1 IEDKSNIIPLIAG
14 LRKDVLALV
23 SEGITLIWESYK
35 LDSYV
40 QRLSDI
46 VLSFQEKVED
56 LLVVEEQLDVDV
68 RSLETCPYSANTFSD
83 ILIKIQK
90 SVDELSLKNFSNLH
104 IWVSR
109 LDEEVEKNLAFRLE
123 AGIKAWTD
131 ALMGQKK
138 EVDLSMDT
146 DAPSQPTHSIE
157 DARFQIMQQ
166 LFSWQAIVTSQARLQ
181 SSRYQVG
188 LDKQESSTYRNLLTK
203 LPSGK
208 NSLEAAYDAIE
219 FKMDEIV
226 SYVDQW
232 LRYQSLW
239 DLQPEN
245 LYGKLNEDISLWMKC
260 LNDIKKT
267 RTTFDTS
274 DTRREFGPVIID
286 FAKVQSKV
294 SLKYDSWHKETLG
307 KFGSLLGNEMASF
320 HVQVSRSRSD
330 LESHSIEAA
339 STSDAVSFIT
349 YVQSLKRKMKV
360 WEKQVNIYRDGQR
373 ILERQRFQFPSQW
386 LHVDNIEGEWGAFN
400 EIIKRKDTCIQTQ
413 VASLQLKI
421 VAEDKAIETRT
432 CDFLNDWEQG
442 KPVEGHLRP
451 DDALQQLQLFENKY
465 TRLKEERD
473 NVAKAKEALELLEPG
488 VISVNEDRMQVVFE
502 ELQDLKGVW
511 SELSKIWAQIDETRE
526 KPWLS
531 VQPRKLR
538 LQLDTML
545 TQLKEL
551 PARLRQYS
559 SYEYVKK
566 LLQNYTKVNMLIV
579 ELKSDALKERHWK
592 LLMKHLRVDWLL
604 SELTL
609 GQVWDV
615 NLQKNEGAVKDII
628 LVAQGE
634 MALEEFLKQVRESW
648 QNYELEL
655 INYQNKCRLIR
666 GWDDLF
672 NKVKEHINSVAAMK
686 LSPYYKVFEEEALTW
701 EEKLNRINSLFDIW
715 IDVQRRWVYLEGIF
729 SSSADIKTLLP
740 VETSRFQSISSEFL
754 GLMKKVSKSPMVM
767 DILNI
772 PGVQRSLERLADLL
786 GKIQKALGE
795 YLERERNSFPRFYFV
810 GDEDLLEIIGNSKN
824 VARLQKHFKK
834 MFAGVASIILN
845 EDNTVVIGIASREG
859 EEVIFQNPVSTINH
873 PKINEWL
880 SLVEKEMRVTLA
892 SSLASAVQDIKE
904 LKGEKMSSSALMS
917 WCDKYQAQIIILAAQ
932 ILWSEDVETALQ
944 EFQDNVGSNP
954 LDRVLFQV
962 ESTLNVL
969 ADSVLQEQ
977 PLLRR
982 KKLEHLINEFV
993 HKRTVTR
1000 RLIYNNVSNPKAFEW
1015 LCEMRFYFDPKQI
1028 DVLQQLTIH
1037 MANAKF
1043 FYGFEYL
1050 GVQDRLV
1057 QTPLTDRCYLTMTQA
1072 LESRL
1077 GGSPFGPAGTGKTE
1091 SVKALGHQLGRFV
1104 LVFNC
1109 DETFDFQRKLRDSK
1123 IFSFAKTL

>member
-1 IEDKSNIIPLIAG
+1 I
-14 LRKDVLALV
+14 
-23 SEGITLIWESYK
+23 
-35 LDSYV
+35 
-40 QRLSDI
+40 
-46 VLSFQEKVED
+46 
-56 LLVVEEQLDVDV
+56 
-68 RSLETCPYSANTFSD
+68 
-83 ILIKIQK
+83 
-90 SVDELSLKNFSNLH
+90 
-104 IWVSR
+104 
-109 LDEEVEKNLAFRLE
+109 
-123 AGIKAWTD
+123 
-131 ALMGQKK
+131 
-138 EVDLSMDT
+138 
-146 DAPSQPTHSIE
+146 
-157 DARFQIMQQ
+157 
-166 LFSWQAIVTSQARLQ
+166 RLQ

-188 LDKQESSTYRNLLTK
+188 LDKIEFCTYKNLLTK

-208 NSLEAAYDAIE
+208 GALEAAYKAIE
-219 FKMDEIV
+219 VKMDEIV
-226 SYVDQW
+226 DYVDKW

-245 LYGKLNEDISLWMKC
+245 LYGKLNEDITSWMRC

-267 RTTFDTS
+267 RATFDTS
-274 DTRREFGPVIID
+274 DTRKEFGPVIID

-307 KFGSLLGNEMASF
+307 KFGNLLGNEMATF
-320 HVQVSRSRSD
+320 HTQISRSRND
-330 LESHSIEAA
+330 LELHSIESA

-349 YVQSLKRKMKV
+349 YVQSLRRRMKV
-360 WEKQVNIYRDGQR
+360 WGNQVEVYREGQR
-373 ILERQRFQFPSQW
+373 ILERQRFQFPPHW

-400 EIIKRKDTCIQTQ
+400 EIMKRKDASIQMQ
-413 VASLQLKI
+413 VSSLQLKI
-421 VAEDKAIETRT
+421 VAEDKAIEGRT
-432 CDFLNDWEQG
+432 TDYLCDWEQG

-451 DDALQQLQLFENKY
+451 DDALQQLQVFE
-465 TRLKEERD
+465 TRFSRLKDERD

-488 VISVNEDRMQVVFE
+488 ATSVHEDRMQVVFE

-511 SELSKIWAQIDETRE
+511 SELAKIWTQIDETRE

-538 LQLDTML
+538 SQLDTML
-545 TQLKEL
+545 SQLKEL

-559 SYEYVKK
+559 SYEYVRQM
-566 LLQNYTKVNMLIV
+566 LQNYVKVNMLIV

-592 LLMKHLRVDWLL
+592 LLMKQLKVDWILN
-604 SELTL
+604 ELTL

-615 NLQKNEGAVKDII
+615 NLQKNEIILKDII
-628 LVAQGE
+628 SVAQGE

-648 QNYELEL
+648 QNYELDL

-740 VETSRFQSISSEFL
+740 IETSRFQSISSEFL
-754 GLMKKVSKSPMVM
+754 GLMKKVSKSPMVI

-795 YLERERNSFPRFYFV
+795 YLERERTSFPRFYFV

-824 VARLQKHFKK
+824 VTRLQKHFKK
-834 MFAGVASIILN
+834 MFAGIASILLDENDTTI
-845 EDNTVVIGIASREG
+845 IGIASREG
-859 EEVIFQNPVSTINH
+859 EEVLFKNPISTVSH

-880 SLVEKEMRVTLA
+880 SLVEREMRITLA
-892 SSLASAVQDIKE
+892 SSLANALHDIRNNRGGSTNSE
-904 LKGEKMSSSALMS
+904 LLMS
-917 WCDKYQAQIIILAAQ
+917 WCDTYQAQIISLAAQ
-932 ILWSEDVETALQ
+932 IIWSEDIESALQ
-944 EFQDNVGSNP
+944 EAGIESDAHP
-954 LDRVLFQV
+954 LERVLVKV
-962 ESTLNVL
+962 ETTLNIL

-977 PLLRR
+977 PPLRR
-982 KKLEHLINEFV
+982 KKIEHLINEFV
-993 HKRTVTR
+993 HKRTITR
-1000 RLIYNNVSNPKAFEW
+1000 RLIQNNVSSPKAFEW
-1015 LCEMRFYFDPKQI
+1015 LCEMRFYFDHKQS
-1028 DVLQQLTIH
+1028 DVLQQVTIN

-1072 LESRL
+1072 LEARL

-1091 SVKALGHQLGRFV
+1091 SVKALGHQLGKFV

-1109 DETFDFQRKLRDSK
+1109 DETFDFQ
-1123 IFSFAKTL
+1123 

>member
-1 IEDKSNIIPLIAG
+1 L
-14 LRKDVLALV
+14 
-23 SEGITLIWESYK
+23 ES
-35 LDSYV
+35 
-40 QRLSDI
+40 
-46 VLSFQEKVED
+46 
-56 LLVVEEQLDVDV
+56 
-68 RSLETCPYSANTFSD
+68 C
-83 ILIKIQK
+83 
-90 SVDELSLKNFSNLH
+90 
-104 IWVSR
+104 
-109 LDEEVEKNLAFRLE
+109 
-123 AGIKAWTD
+123 
-131 ALMGQKK
+131 
-138 EVDLSMDT
+138 
-146 DAPSQPTHSIE
+146 
-157 DARFQIMQQ
+157 
-166 LFSWQAIVTSQARLQ
+166 
-181 SSRYQVG
+181 
-188 LDKQESSTYRNLLTK
+188 TYRNLLTK
-203 LPSGK
+203 LPLGK
-208 NSLEAAYDAIE
+208 SSLEAAYEAIE
-219 FKMDEIV
+219 CKMQEIV
-226 SYVDQW
+226 LYVDQW

-245 LYGKLNEDISLWMKC
+245 LYGKLSEDIALWMKC

-274 DTRREFGPVIID
+274 DTRKEFGPVIID

-307 KFGSLLGNEMASF
+307 KFGTLLGNEMASF
-320 HVQVSRSRSD
+320 HVQVSRSRND
-330 LESHSIEAA
+330 LELHSIEAS

-349 YVQSLKRKMKV
+349 YVQLLKRKMKA
-360 WEKQVNIYRDGQR
+360 WEKQVDIYRDGQR
-373 ILERQRFQFPSQW
+373 ILERQRFQFPSHW

-400 EIIKRKDTCIQTQ
+400 EIIKRKDTYIQTQ

-421 VAEDKAIETRT
+421 VTEDKAIESRT
-432 CDFLNDWEQG
+432 SDFLSDWEQG

-451 DDALQQLQLFENKY
+451 DDALQQLQLFENKF

-473 NVAKAKEALELLEPG
+473 NVTKAKEALELLEPG
-488 VISVNEDRMQVVFE
+488 IISVNEDRMQVVFE

-511 SELSKIWAQIDETRE
+511 SELSKIWSQIDETRE

-545 TQLKEL
+545 SQLKEL

-559 SYEYVKK
+559 SYEFVRKM
-566 LLQNYTKVNMLIV
+566 LQNYTKVNMLIV

-592 LLMKHLRVDWLL
+592 LLMKQLRVNWIL

-615 NLQKNEGAVKDII
+615 NLQKNEGIVKDII

-634 MALEEFLKQVRESW
+634 MAIEEFLKQVRESW
-648 QNYELEL
+648 QNYELDL

-666 GWDDLF
+666 GWDDIF
-672 NKVKEHINSVAAMK
+672 NRVKEHINSVAAMK

-772 PGVQRSLERLADLL
+772 LGVQRSLERLADLL

-795 YLERERNSFPRFYFV
+795 YLERERTSFPRFYFV

-824 VARLQKHFKK
+824 VSRLQKHFKK
-834 MFAGVASIILN
+834 MFAGVASILLN
-845 EDNTVVIGIASREG
+845 EDNTIITGIASREG
-859 EEVIFQNPVSTINH
+859 EEVIFKYPVSTITY

-880 SLVEKEMRVTLA
+880 TLVEKEMRVTLA
-892 SSLASAVQDIKE
+892 SSLISAVQDIKSFRDD
-904 LKGEKMSSSALMS
+904 KVNSISLMN
-917 WCDKYQAQIIILAAQ
+917 WCDNYQAQIIILAAQ
-932 ILWSEDVETALQ
+932 ILWSEDIETALQ
-944 EFQDNVGSNP
+944 EAQDNLENNP
-954 LDRVLFQV
+954 LNRVLVQV
-962 ESTLNVL
+962 ESTLNIL

-977 PLLRR
+977 PPLRR

-1015 LCEMRFYFDPKQI
+1015 LCEMRFYFDPKQT

-1043 FYGFEYL
+1043 YYGFEYL

-1109 DETFDFQRKLRDSK
+1109 DETFDFQVNVFFIYILYLFLILCIML
-1123 IFSFAKTL
+1123 IFWF